1 MKTIQNLFIFPFTFL
16 LLLSTLK
23 LQAQTNQA
31 YLFNMECQSRTPEIQ
46 QPLKPVEQATKVKF
60 GKNSFPEIAYLYNR
74 YVVSES
80 GDIINNSVAAAEVT
94 CGVPAGFSQLNLE
107 FGLDRNSK
115 VTDKEDIILLEV
127 YRNRQLVD
135 QRYITRSDEKQT
147 WSIDLQNAQSVTL
160 RADCIHPDW
169 WNNCPRLS
177 FTDISLN

>member
-1 MKTIQNLFIFPFTFL
+1 MKTIQNLFIFPVTFL
-16 LLLSTLK
+16 ALLSALK
-23 LQAQTNQA
+23 LQAQTNQT
-31 YLFNMECQSRTPEIQ
+31 YLFNLECQSRTPEIQ

-74 YVVSES
+74 YVLKES
-80 GDIINNSVAAAEVT
+80 GDIINNSVAASEVV
-94 CGVPAGFSQLNLE
+94 CGVPSGFSQLNLE

-127 YRNRQLVD
+127 YRNRQLVE
-135 QRYITRSDEKQT
+135 QRYITRSEEKQT

-160 RADCIHPDW
+160 RADCINPDW

>member
-1 MKTIQNLFIFPFTFL
+1 MKTIQNLILFPVTFL
-16 LLLSTLK
+16 VLLSTLK
-23 LQAQTNQA
+23 LQAQTNQT
-31 YLFNMECQSRTPEIQ
+31 YLFDLECQSRTPEIQ
-46 QPLKPVEQATKVKF
+46 QPLKPVEQATKVKL
-60 GKNSFPEIAYLYNR
+60 GKDSFPEIAYLYNR
-74 YVVSES
+74 YVLNES
-80 GDIINNSVAAAEVT
+80 GDIINNSVAAAEVV
-94 CGVPAGFSQLNLE
+94 CGVPSGFSQLNLE

-115 VTDKEDIILLEV
+115 VTDKEDIIVLEV